1 MVDKDR
7 VKGSAE
13 QAKGKAKEWA
23 GKAIGDA
30 KTESEGK
37 ADQVKGKVQN
47 TVGAPHSIFP
57 ILSTANH

>member
-1 MVDKDR
+1 MVEDR

-23 GKAIGDA
+23 GKARPTRLRA
-30 KTESEGK
+30 RYKTPS
-37 ADQVKGKVQN
+37 AR
-47 TVGAPHSIFP
+47 PHSIFP